1 MSSSAVSSTVV
12 SLVLAPVALAD
23 LDLGFAGVV
32 LYATGLLAILTFLPQ
47 AGHVA
52 GTCSMS

>member
-1 MSSSAVSSTVV
+1 
-12 SLVLAPVALAD
+12 
-23 LDLGFAGVV
+23 LGFAGVV

-47 AGHVA
+47 AGHVT